1 MPPISTG
8 CAWAR
13 RPRPRE
19 RGRAV
24 EDRPL
29 ARDALAAITPF
40 GLGLRERLTALVF
53 RSLPYRLSL
62 GSTRAH
68 SLLLVPADPWPG
80 DADRGSALMAGAY
93 ALAGRFVQ
101 SETPPWK
108 GAGQGTAFRRELH
121 GFGWLRD
128 LRAVGGDAARR
139 HARLLVEHWLDHH
152 GQWDRLS
159 WRVDVLGQRLMNWLA
174 AHDFFLASADDQ
186 FRRRVLAA
194 LARQTRHLA
203 RVAPGNVG
211 FAQQVDALRG
221 LIAGLLAV
229 PGAAAP
235 LPRALRL
242 LDRAIARQVL
252 PDGGHGTRNPSTH
265 LSVLLALIDI
275 RSMLRQAGEMPP
287 ESLQQAV
294 DRMTPALRF
303 FKHGDGR
310 LALFNGGQEG
320 VAVLV
325 DAALAR
331 ADARGRPMK
340 SARHSGFE
348 RILAGRTL
356 VLMDVGAPPPP
367 GLDQVAHAGPLSF
380 ELSVGRERL
389 IVNCGA
395 VPEAGSG
402 PVGDW
407 HGVLRGTAAHSALA
421 VEDTNAIGVLG
432 IGGMADRTV
441 TVEAERIA
449 EQGAVLID
457 ARHDGYR
464 ARFGLLHRRQLY
476 VSAGGDDIRGEDSLA
491 VETDPLTGHPKP
503 AARTHAFAIRFHL
516 HPGVRAS
523 LTQDASAILLR
534 LAGGAGFR
542 FLAKGAAMALEESI
556 YFGDGM
562 FRRTLQIVLT
572 GQTTPDGIGVRWSL
586 KREVKP

>member
-8 CAWAR
+8 FASAR
-13 RPRPRE
+13 RPRPPE

-24 EDRPL
+24 EDRSL
-29 ARDALAAITPF
+29 ARDALAAAPA
-40 GLGLRERLTALVF
+40 GPGLRQRLSALVY

-62 GSTRAH
+62 GSAKAH
-68 SLLLVPADPWPG
+68 ALTLVPADPWPG
-80 DADRGSALMAGAY
+80 DADRGAALMAGAY

-101 SETPPWK
+101 SEMPPWK
-108 GAGQGTAFRRELH
+108 GADQGTAFRRELH
-121 GFGWLRD
+121 GFAWLRD

-159 WRVDVLGQRLMNWLA
+159 WRADVLGQRVMNWLA
-174 AHDFFLASADDQ
+174 AHDFFLASADDR

-203 RVAPGNVG
+203 RVAPGNADG
-211 FAQQVDALRG
+211 AQQVEALRG
-221 LIAGLLAV
+221 LIAGVLAV
-229 PGAAAP
+229 PGAAPA

-242 LDRAIARQVL
+242 LDRAIARQIL

-275 RSMLRQAGEMPP
+275 RSILRQAGETPP
-287 ESLQQAV
+287 ESVQQAV

-310 LALFNGGQEG
+310 LALFNGAQEG

-367 GLDQVAHAGPLSF
+367 GLNRAAHAGPLSF

-407 HGVLRGTAAHSALA
+407 HGVLRGTAAHSALVVA
-421 VEDTNAIGVLG
+421 DTNAIGVLDD
-432 IGGMADRTV
+432 GGMADRAV
-441 TVEAERIA
+441 TVEAERLA

-464 ARFGLLHRRQLY
+464 ARFGLVHRRRLY
-476 VSAGGDDIRGEDSLA
+476 ISAGGDDIRGED
-491 VETDPLTGHPKP
+491 TLTAEATLPRPPVHP
-503 AARTHAFAIRFHL
+503 FAIRFHL
-516 HPGVRAS
+516 HPNVRAS
-523 LTQDASAILLR
+523 LTQDGTAILLR
-534 LAGGAGFR
+534 LSGGAGFR
-542 FLAKGAAMALEESI
+542 FLAGNAGLALEDSI
-556 YFGDGM
+556 YFGNGM
-562 FRRTLQIVLT
+562 LRRTQQIVLT
-572 GQTTPDGIGVRWSL
+572 GQTDGDATGVQWSL
-586 KREVKP
+586 KREVKG